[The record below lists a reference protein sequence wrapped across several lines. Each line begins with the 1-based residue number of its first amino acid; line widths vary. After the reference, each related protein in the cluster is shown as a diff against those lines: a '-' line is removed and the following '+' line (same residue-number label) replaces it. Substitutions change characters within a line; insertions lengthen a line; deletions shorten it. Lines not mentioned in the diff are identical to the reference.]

1 MRQQINEMKINGAIY
16 VLKDSIKNET
26 IEFIGDE
33 TVATIMIGK
42 PVIVRSRNEGINVG
56 IVELADDTGVVL
68 KNARRLYYHRPKDKS
83 LSWYEG
89 IAMSGISNDSKVSG
103 TVDRKVI
110 IEDYSMTEIKSME
123 VYNQILNLIPNEQN

>member
-1 MRQQINEMKINGAIY
+1 MKQEIKELEINGSIY
-16 VLKDSIKNET
+16 VLKGSET
-26 IEFIGDE
+26 KDVINFTGEQ
-33 TVATIMIGK
+33 TVASVMIGK

-68 KNARRLYYHRPKDKS
+68 RDARRLYYHKPLDKN

-89 IAMSGISNDSKVSG
+89 VAMSGISSDSKVSG

-110 IEDYSMTEIKSME
+110 IEDYSMTELKSIDI
-123 VYNQILNLIPNEQN
+123 YNQILNIKPNEQN

>member
-1 MRQQINEMKINGAIY
+1 MKPETIKIDEIEY
-16 VLKDSIKNET
+16 IRKDSVKEEVINFTGEET
-26 IEFIGDE
+26 I
-33 TVATIMIGK
+33 ASIMIGK

-56 IVELADDTGVVL
+56 IVELADETGVVL

-89 IAMSGISNDSKVSG
+89 VAQSGISDNSRVSG

-110 IEDYSMTEIKSME
+110 IEDY
-123 VYNQILNLIPNEQN
+123 

>member
-1 MRQQINEMKINGAIY
+1 MKQQINEMEINGSIY

-26 IEFIGDE
+26 IEFTGDE

-89 IAMSGISNDSKVSG
+89 VAMSGISNDSRVSG

-110 IEDYSMTEIKSME
+110 IEEYSMTEIKSME
-123 VYNQILNLIPNEQN
+123 VYNQILNLTPYEQN